1 MSNPKISVIVP
12 VYNVEKYLPRCIDSI
27 LKQTFT
33 DFELLLIDDGSKDNS
48 GNICDEYAKKDN
60 RIKVYHKENGGVS
73 SARNLG
79 IINAKGKNIIYI
91 DGDDYFLQNALET
104 LITWKYE
111 LNTNICVG
119 NFYIENQNKR
129 SLFCHGR
136 TRIVKNNFCSW
147 YFHTCIPRAGTMLC
161 DTDILKK
168 HLFDE
173 TLCRYED
180 AKSLFDILRENRI
193 NYLSIPVMV
202 YSLDDPGLSGKVKD
216 ISTDYIFSLNF
227 EKKSLWEKLVLA
239 NLVNQGFVLYP
250 EHRDILKRKYSRYK
264 LFLLIENIIS
274 FYARIYRKVKNL
286 KHN

>member
-1 MSNPKISVIVP
+1 MK
-12 VYNVEKYLPRCIDSI
+12 
-27 LKQTFT
+27 
-33 DFELLLIDDGSKDNS
+33 
-48 GNICDEYAKKDN
+48 
-60 RIKVYHKENGGVS
+60 
-73 SARNLG
+73 
-79 IINAKGKNIIYI
+79 
-91 DGDDYFLQNALET
+91 
-104 LITWKYE
+104 
-111 LNTNICVG
+111 
-119 NFYIENQNKR
+119 
-129 SLFCHGR
+129 
-136 TRIVKNNFCSW
+136 
-147 YFHTCIPRAGTMLC
+147 
-161 DTDILKK
+161 ILKK